1 LKYLL
6 PLKVLKIGF
15 AVSFAV
21 SVPQNAVSV
30 PFDSKDLKVYC
41 IKKADKCF
49 GLLSA
54 FRYE

>member
-6 PLKVLKIGF
+6 HLKALKIGF